1 MKLQIRI
8 DKNTKGKFDVQ
19 FLSCG
24 KLLYFSNQDYSRL
37 KDAKKTLKN
46 FVSSMNS
53 GNYDAIGP
61 EGELLTW

>member
-37 KDAKKTLKN
+37 KDSKKTLQR
-46 FVSSMNS
+46 VVE
-53 GNYDAIGP
+53 AIQHGRFETIDP
-61 EGELLTW
+61 DGEPLW

>member
-19 FLSCG
+19 FLRCG

-37 KDAKKTLKN
+37 KDAKKTLML
-46 FVSSMNS
+46 FLNS
-53 GNYDAIGP
+53 IADGNTTCIGP
-61 EGELLTW
+61 DGETLW